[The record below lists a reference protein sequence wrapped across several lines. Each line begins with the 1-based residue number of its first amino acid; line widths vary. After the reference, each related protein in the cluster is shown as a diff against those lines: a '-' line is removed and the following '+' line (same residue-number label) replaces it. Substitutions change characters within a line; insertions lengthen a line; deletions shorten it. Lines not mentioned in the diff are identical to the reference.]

1 MTPNALQDLLGI
13 VGKLAL
19 VTDSGRNSWPDVA
32 PVLAVAGAKVV
43 VSDRTAADF
52 APIVE
57 QIRNNGGEA
66 IGILTDVENEVDV
79 ISRFAQTAAHWGTP
93 DIAVNCAAMRNDGP
107 LTEFTESEWDE
118 VLSVDLKWVFF
129 CTREGFMPPPPVCDA
144 AATSNTEH

>member
-1 MTPNALQDLLGI
+1 MTRLAAEEYLDALAAHGI
-13 VGKLAL
+13 EHLFVNPG
-19 VTDSGRNSWPDVA
+19 T
-32 PVLAVAGAKVV
+32 
-43 VSDRTAADF
+43 DF

-93 DIAVNCAAMRNDGP
+93 DIAVNCAAMTNDGP